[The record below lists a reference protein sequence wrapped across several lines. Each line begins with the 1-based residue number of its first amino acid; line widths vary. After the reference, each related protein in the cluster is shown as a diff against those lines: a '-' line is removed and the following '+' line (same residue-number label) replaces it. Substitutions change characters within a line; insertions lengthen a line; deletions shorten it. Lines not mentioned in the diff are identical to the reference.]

1 MRTDIFNRPLEKVKR
16 LKNQPSQPSQPSQP
30 NLSGGD
36 YVAHG
41 VSKCVVDADDQN
53 AVCAHHAELFDAKH
67 VAQYVK
73 IVLSKRDFDKEVK
86 LVGMLRQAVD
96 KQHVLTHSIADNIGV
111 CLVKQNATEMID
123 PTNQKRAHCGVGKYS
138 QPTQLVAAVVKRLH
152 KLGTVITK
160 QNVCLIYDVL
170 HALYQFA
177 KQGYAH
183 LDVKRK
189 NVMVDDNIAKLID
202 FGWTK
207 SYDTILA
214 GNKTLAS
221 KSYPY
226 WPSVLSSISKL
237 SKAQKAQIESLKQH
251 PDQMAEL
258 MQAIDKFG
266 FAMMLLQTEQHAEA
280 FQYHTKKPT
289 IDMFQMLSKLRAWR
303 CDTNQ
308 PFNEWDV
315 HYNSKFYSWKQ
326 IYANLQDCFGV
337 PGPDLDDY
345 YKWLASRQTHIL

>member
-1 MRTDIFNRPLEKVKR
+1 M
-16 LKNQPSQPSQPSQP
+16 
-30 NLSGGD
+30 
-36 YVAHG
+36 AHG

-53 AVCAHHAELFDAKH
+53 AVCADHAELVDSKH
-67 VAQYVK
+67 AAQYVK

-111 CLVKQNATEMID
+111 CPVKQNATEMID

-152 KLGTVITK
+152 TFPTVITK

-189 NVMVDDNIAKLID
+189 NVMLDNNIAKLID

-266 FAMMLLQTEQHAEA
+266 FAMMLLQTEQQSEA
-280 FQYHTKKPT
+280 FEYHTNKPT
-289 IDMFQMLSKLRAWR
+289 IHMFQMVSKLRAWR
-303 CDTNQ
+303 CDKQ
-308 PFNEWDV
+308 PNKWDV
-315 HYNSKFYSWKQ
+315 HYDSKFYSWKQ
-326 IYANLQDCFGV
+326 IYAKLQDCFGV

-345 YKWLASRQTHIL
+345 HKWLASRQTSIK